1 MSATSPVPPVQV
13 TPPLAVPPPSP
24 SPNRYRRLT
33 TGTLSANGLLGLL
46 GAAFTVPLLWL
57 LFASF
62 DSHSSATL
70 RLPSLSTVH
79 YRHELTGTQL
89 KPFYNSLYIAVVS
102 TVIATVLALL
112 AGYALSRRHLPL
124 KRTFMLGVLF
134 MSGLPVTVLLV
145 PTYQLYVRLNWLD
158 SKFYTSL
165 FIAATSLPFAIW
177 LLKNFIDQVPIELE
191 EAAQID
197 GAGNLQTL
205 LRVVVPLAMPGI
217 VATAMITF
225 IGAWGAFVIPL
236 VLDSNPADT
245 PGSIAIYQFLTAN
258 GQVNF
263 GDLAAYSILFA
274 IPVVAIYL
282 VVSRKLSGAFTFAG
296 GIKT

>member
-1 MSATSPVPPVQV
+1 MSTSIEQAPL
-13 TPPLAVPPPSP
+13 TPPIAVKPPSP
-24 SPNRYRRLT
+24 SPNRYKRLT
-33 TGTLSANGLLGLL
+33 AGTVSANGLLIVL
-46 GAAFTVPLLWL
+46 GAAFLVPLLWL
-57 LFASF
+57 VFASF
-62 DSHSSATL
+62 DKSATASL
-70 RLPSLSTVH
+70 RLPNLSLIH
-79 YRHELTGTQL
+79 YKHELTGTNL
-89 KPFYNSLYIAVVS
+89 KPFWNSFYIAAVS
-102 TVIATVLALL
+102 TIVTTVVALF
-112 AGYALSRRHLPL
+112 AGYALSRRHIPF
-124 KRTFMLGVLF
+124 KRTFMLVVLF
-134 MSGLPVTVLLV
+134 MSGLPVTILLV
-145 PTYQLYVRLNWLD
+145 PTYQLFVRFNWLD

-177 LLKNFIDQVPIELE
+177 LIKNFIDQVPIELE

-197 GAGNLQTL
+197 GAGNFTTMT
-205 LRVVVPLAMPGI
+205 RVVVPLALPGI
-217 VATAMITF
+217 IATAMITF

-274 IPVVAIYL
+274 IPVIAIYL
-282 VVSRKLSGAFTFAG
+282 LVSRKLSGAFTFAG